1 MVIVDVSLGG
11 RGLNCCCFRCLRR
24 WEEDDE
30 DVEEDVLVQWL
41 ISHNFTVQSVPPVA
55 NSNADD
61 GVVDEDDEEY
71 DARG

>member
-1 MVIVDVSLGG
+1 
-11 RGLNCCCFRCLRR
+11 LRR